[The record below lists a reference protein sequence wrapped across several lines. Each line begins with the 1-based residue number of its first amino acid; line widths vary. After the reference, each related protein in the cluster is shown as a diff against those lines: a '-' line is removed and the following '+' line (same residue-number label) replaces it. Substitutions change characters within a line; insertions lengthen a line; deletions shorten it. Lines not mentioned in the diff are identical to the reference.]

1 MPLLY
6 FLCSRQHIFVY
17 KGLCFMAYL
26 YDIKGISKVY
36 GEGQGATVALKS
48 VDLSIEEGTLTV
60 ILGPSGSGKSTLLNI
75 LGALDTPTTGE
86 VSFLNE
92 NISKYSS
99 NELAKFR
106 RENIGFVFQSYNL
119 LPNLTA
125 LENVEFST
133 EITGRTRED
142 AANALNVLGLS
153 GRMSHYPTQL
163 SGGEQQRVSIA
174 RAIAKNPKALLCDE
188 PTGALDNKTGI
199 MALKILKDLNKN
211 MGTSIVL
218 ITHSREIAK
227 MADTVIK
234 VLSGEIVDIYNNENP
249 LDPDE
254 IEW

>member
-1 MPLLY
+1 
-6 FLCSRQHIFVY
+6 
-17 KGLCFMAYL
+17 MAYL
-26 YDIKGISKVY
+26 YDIKGISKIY
-36 GEGQGATVALKS
+36 GHGEGATVALKS
-48 VDLSIEEGTLTV
+48 VDLSIEEGSLTV

-75 LGALDTPTTGE
+75 LGALDTPTKGE
-86 VSFLNE
+86 VSFLGE
-92 NISKYSS
+92 NISQYRP
-99 NELAKFR
+99 NDLAKFR

-133 EITGRTRED
+133 EITNRTRDD
-142 AANALNVLGLS
+142 AKNALEILGLS
-153 GRMSHYPTQL
+153 QRMSHYPTQL

-199 MALKILKDLNKN
+199 MALKILKDLNEKMN
-211 MGTSIVL
+211 TSIVL

-227 MADTVIK
+227 MANTVIK
-234 VLSGEIVDIYNNENP
+234 VLSGEVVDKYTNENP

>member
-1 MPLLY
+1 
-6 FLCSRQHIFVY
+6 
-17 KGLCFMAYL
+17 MAYL

-36 GEGQGATVALKS
+36 GDGEGATVALKS
-48 VDLSIEEGTLTV
+48 VDLSIEEGALTV

-75 LGALDTPTTGE
+75 LGALDTPTSGK

-92 NISKYSS
+92 NISQYKP
-99 NELAKFR
+99 NDLARFR

-133 EITGRTRED
+133 EITNRTRDD
-142 AANALNVLGLS
+142 AKKALEVLGLS
-153 GRMSHYPTQL
+153 ERMNHYPTQL

-211 MGTSIVL
+211 MNTSIVL

-234 VLSGEIVDIYNNENP
+234 VLSGEIVDRYNNDKP

>member
-1 MPLLY
+1 
-6 FLCSRQHIFVY
+6 
-17 KGLCFMAYL
+17 MAYL
-26 YDIKGISKVY
+26 YDIKGISKIY
-36 GEGQGATVALKS
+36 GEGEGATVALKS
-48 VDLSIEEGTLTV
+48 VDLSIDEGSLTV

-75 LGALDTPTTGE
+75 LGALDTPTKGD
-86 VSFLNE
+86 VSFLGE
-92 NISKYSS
+92 NISQYKP
-99 NELAKFR
+99 NDLAKFR

-133 EITGRTRED
+133 EITGRTRDD
-142 AANALNVLGLS
+142 AKKALEVLGLS
-153 GRMSHYPTQL
+153 ERMTHYPTQL

-234 VLSGEIVDIYNNENP
+234 VLSGEVVDRYNNENP